1 MTVEALQGLTLPELI
16 DQLADV
22 SVPEPISYTPETAGW
37 WVFAVLLALGL
48 AVTAIVFMRRRRRN
62 QYRRLALAELQDI
75 EARSFD
81 ESALHEVATLVRR
94 TALAIYP
101 RPEVAHLYGDDW
113 REFLNQ
119 SAGRDL
125 GPGVD
130 GIVKGP
136 YQPENEEQNIAESIT
151 AAKRWIETHHA

>member
-1 MTVEALQGLTLPELI
+1 MNSAELEGLNLPELI
-16 DQLADV
+16 DRLADV
-22 SVPEPISYTPETAGW
+22 AVPIPIPYTPETAGW
-37 WVFAVLLALGL
+37 WVLAALVALGL
-48 AVTAIVFMRRRRRN
+48 AVTAIVVMRRRRLN
-62 QYRRLALAELQDI
+62 QYRRLALAELHDI

-81 ESALHEVATLVRR
+81 KRAIHEVATLVRR

-101 RPEVAHLYGDDW
+101 RPVVAHLYGDDW
-113 REFLNQ
+113 REFLNR

-136 YQPENEEQNIAESIT
+136 YQTENEEQNIAESIT
-151 AAKRWIETHHA
+151 AAKHWIEAHHA